1 MSIVFITN
9 EQIPLE
15 QFSQNSS
22 TYYYQTP
29 IGPLTLTVTAN
40 GIISAW
46 YEDTI
51 HQMREYITDAQPII
65 VSGTAFQMRVW
76 KELLTIPAGSVVTYQ
91 DIARAIGKPKASR
104 AVANAL
110 ANNKIAYFIPCHRVV
125 RKDGSLGGYKWGIEK
140 KKALLKS
147 EGSCHLFKSDT

>member
-9 EQIPLE
+9 EQIPSE

-51 HQMREYITDAQPII
+51 HQIREYITDAQLLI
-65 VSGTAFQMRVW
+65 VSGTPFQIRVW

-110 ANNKIAYFIPCHRVV
+110 ANNKIAYFIPCHRVI

-140 KKALLKS
+140 KKALLRS
-147 EGSCHLFKSDT
+147 EGIL

>member
-9 EQIPLE
+9 EQIPSE

-29 IGPLTLTVTAN
+29 IGLLTLTVTAN

-51 HQMREYITDAQPII
+51 HQIHEYITDAQPLI
-65 VSGTAFQMRVW
+65 VSGTPFQMSVW

-140 KKALLKS
+140 KKALLS
-147 EGSCHLFKSDT
+147 YEGIL